1 MKKIIGFGLV
11 MFLFLGLTSPVL
23 AAPAVSVRLLK
34 KQNVVIAFTGIK
46 NLKSVSYELLY
57 INNGK
62 EEGAVGTIKPKK
74 DTDSRTLYL
83 GTCSKKVCTPH
94 RKISSGK
101 VQIKF
106 KTKTGVTTVKNF
118 NLKF

>member
-1 MKKIIGFGLV
+1 MKKIFSLTLALLL
-11 MFLFLGLTSPVL
+11 LFTTRNPVF
-23 AAPAVSVRLLK
+23 AAPSVSVRLLK
-34 KQNVVIAFTGIK
+34 KQNVLINFTGIK

-62 EEGAVGTIKPKK
+62 EEGAVGSIKPKK

-94 RKISSGK
+94 RKISSGS
-101 VQIKF
+101 VQVKF
-106 KTKTGVTTVKNF
+106 KTKEGAVSVKNF